1 MKRKLWWVVPALLAS
16 GSAWAHGG
24 HDHVHGFVS
33 GLAHPVGGLDHL
45 LAMIGVGLFAGMLG
59 GASRWRLPL
68 AFVAAMTL
76 GAAAGLAGIGSGAPT
91 EQLIALGVL
100 AIGLAIAFALRV
112 RPALAT
118 ALVAAC
124 ALFHGQAH
132 GAELPAQAGALAYV
146 AGFVLS
152 TAALHGVGLVLAT
165 ALRAAREDLRAAR
178 AAGGAIALAGL
189 VLALV

>member
-1 MKRKLWWVVPALLAS
+1 MTRKLWFVVPALLAS
-16 GSAWAHGG
+16 GTAMAHGG
-24 HDHVHGFVS
+24 HEHVHGFVA
-33 GLAHPVGGLDHL
+33 GLAHPFGGLDHL
-45 LAMIGVGLFAGMLG
+45 LAMVGVGLFAGMLG

-76 GAAAGLAGIGSGAPT
+76 GAVAGLAGVGSGAPT

-100 AIGLAIAFALRV
+100 AIGLAIAFAIRV

-152 TAALHGVGLVLAT
+152 TVALHAAGLVLAA
-165 ALRAAREDLRAAR
+165 ALRAARNDVGAAR
-178 AAGGAIALAGL
+178 VAGGAIALAGL
-189 VLALV
+189 VLVFV

>member
-1 MKRKLWWVVPALLAS
+1 MTRKLWFVVPALLAS
-16 GSAWAHGG
+16 GTAMAHGG
-24 HDHVHGFVS
+24 HDHVHGFVA
-33 GLAHPVGGLDHL
+33 GLAHPFGGLDHL
-45 LAMIGVGLFAGMLG
+45 LAMVGVGLFAGMLG

-76 GAAAGLAGIGSGAPT
+76 GAVAGLAGFGSGAPT

-100 AIGLAIAFALRV
+100 AIGLAIAFAIRV
-112 RPALAT
+112 RPVLAT
-118 ALVAAC
+118 LLVAAC

-152 TAALHGVGLVLAT
+152 TAALHVAGLFLAA
-165 ALRAAREDLRAAR
+165 ALRAARDDRGAAR
-178 AAGGAIALAGL
+178 VAGGAIALAGL
-189 VLALV
+189 VLVFV